1 MAKRL
6 RVQFNKPRGSA
17 RIEEDGQAKP
27 CASGVGWVNQ
37 PTLQTLAK
45 LDIQRTDAKG
55 RPLPTEGI
63 ARPLPTEGIA
73 RPLPTDGKGP
83 KD

>member
-6 RVQFNKPRGSA
+6 RVEFNRSRGSS

-27 CASGVGWVNQ
+27 CASGVGWVNEH
-37 PTLQTLAK
+37 TLQTLDK
-45 LDIQRTDAKG
+45 LKIKRTDSKG
-55 RPLPTEGI
+55 RPL
-63 ARPLPTEGIA
+63 
-73 RPLPTDGKGP
+73 DDNS

>member
-6 RVQFNKPRGSA
+6 RVQFNKPLGSA

-27 CASGVGWVNQ
+27 CASGVGWVNKH
-37 PTLQTLAK
+37 TLQTLAK

-55 RPLPTEGI
+55 RLLPTDTK
-63 ARPLPTEGIA
+63 ARRLPIDTKA
-73 RPLPTDGKGP
+73 RRLPTDGKEP
-83 KD
+83 ED